1 MLWVGCHTAV
11 CVLQLF
17 QKYSI
22 EKMDFPDQEEEY
34 EMMYADELEVMREME
49 GKVATLYFIN
59 AWSDWLPCQE
69 VMYCYRL
76 KYSG

>member
-1 MLWVGCHTAV
+1 MGCHTAV

-59 AWSDWLPCQE
+59 A
-69 VMYCYRL
+69 
-76 KYSG
+76 